1 MTDKF
6 KLALATLNPIVGDIP
21 GNFAK
26 IRAARAEAARLGA
39 DLVLTSELATCGYP
53 PEDLVLKPA
62 FQQAIHTS
70 LEALAGEAGP
80 DIIISTPFVADDNVM
95 SSVVLISGGKI
106 EAVRHKVDLPNYG
119 PFDEKRV
126 FTAGPMPEPI
136 VWRGIKLGV
145 PVCEDIWKPGVC
157 AHLKKRGAEIFI
169 APNGSPYEHKKDNIR
184 AEIVSDRARENGV
197 PMTYHNQVGGQ
208 DELVFDGGL
217 LVANADGQIVGRT
230 AYWREAVSLVE
241 FVRGKKV
248 WEIASAPQESD
259 DQGVASIYAALVMGL
274 RDYIDKNRFP
284 GVVLGMSGGVDSAL
298 CATLAA
304 DAIGADRVRCVMMPS
319 PYTSRDSLEDA
330 EECARALGCSYE
342 SINIGPAMGAYE
354 QMLGGTKGITA
365 ENIQSRARGVTL
377 MAISNTT
384 GLMVLSTG
392 NKSEMSVG
400 YATLYGDMCGGY
412 SGIKD
417 VYKTTVYALC
427 EWRNRHTLSW
437 GKGRTGVVIPE
448 RILTKAPSAELR
460 PDQKDQ
466 DSLPPYEVLD
476 GILKGLVERELGVEE
491 LVAEGYERATIL
503 KVWKLL
509 DRAEYKRRQSAPG
522 VKITPRSFGKD
533 RRYPITNG
541 FTDVITAVA
550 KG

>member
-1 MTDKF
+1 MTDHF
-6 KLALATLNPIVGDIP
+6 KLALATLNPVVGDVP
-21 GNFAK
+21 GNFKK
-26 IRAARAEAARLGA
+26 IEAARAEAARLGA

-62 FQQAIHTS
+62 FQQAIHAA
-70 LEALAGEAGP
+70 LEKLAAQSGP
-80 DIIISTPFVADDNVM
+80 DILISTPFVADEKVM
-95 SSVVLISGGKI
+95 SSVVLISNGKI

-126 FTAGPMPEPI
+126 FTAGPMPQPI
-136 VWRGIKLGV
+136 LWRGIKLGV
-145 PVCEDIWKPGVC
+145 PICEDVWTPNVC
-157 AHLKKRGAEIFI
+157 AHLAKRGAEILI
-169 APNGSPYEHKKDNIR
+169 SPNGSPYEHKKDHVR

-217 LVANADGQIVGRT
+217 LVANADGEIVGRT
-230 AYWREAVSLVE
+230 AYWREAVSIVE
-241 FVRGKKV
+241 FKRGKKV

-259 DQGVASIYAALVMGL
+259 DEGIGSIYAALVMGL
-274 RDYIDKNRFP
+274 RDYIEKNRFP

-298 CATLAA
+298 CAALAA

-330 EECARALGCSYE
+330 EACAKALGCKYE
-342 SINIGPAMGAYE
+342 SINIGPAMKAYDG
-354 QMLGGTKGITA
+354 MLGGVKDIAA

-377 MAISNTT
+377 MAISNSS

-400 YATLYGDMCGGY
+400 YATLYGDMCGGF

-417 VYKTTVYALC
+417 VYKMTVYALC
-427 EWRNRHTLSW
+427 EWRNKHQLSW
-437 GKGRTGVVIPE
+437 CKGPGGVVIPE

-460 PDQKDQ
+460 PDQTDQ
-466 DSLPPYEVLD
+466 DSLPPYPVLD
-476 GILKGLVERELGVEE
+476 GILKGLVEKEQGVDD
-491 LVAEGYERATIL
+491 LVTEGYERSTVLRI
-503 KVWKLL
+503 WKLL

-541 FTDVITAVA
+541 FTDVVT
-550 KG
+550 G

>member
-1 MTDKF
+1 MTDRF
-6 KLALATLNPIVGDIP
+6 KLALATLNPVVGDVP
-21 GNFAK
+21 GNFRK
-26 IRAARAEAARLGA
+26 IESARSEAARLGA

-62 FQQAIHTS
+62 FQQAIYAA
-70 LEALAGEAGP
+70 LEKLAAQPGP
-80 DIIISTPFVADDNVM
+80 DIIVSTPFVADEKVM
-95 SSVVLISGGKI
+95 SSVVLISNGKI

-126 FTAGPMPEPI
+126 FTAGPLPQPI

-145 PVCEDIWKPGVC
+145 PICEDVWTPAVC
-157 AHLKKRGAEIFI
+157 AHLAKRGAEILI
-169 APNGSPYEHKKDNIR
+169 SPNGSPYEHKKDHVR

-217 LVANADGQIVGRT
+217 LVANADGEIVGRT
-230 AYWREAVSLVE
+230 AYWREAVSIVE
-241 FVRGKKV
+241 FSRGKKV
-248 WEIASAPQESD
+248 WEVISAPQETD
-259 DQGVASIYAALVMGL
+259 DDGIDSIYAALVMGL
-274 RDYIDKNRFP
+274 RDYIEKNRFP

-298 CATLAA
+298 CAALAA

-330 EECARALGCSYE
+330 ETCAKALGCKYE
-342 SINIGPAMGAYE
+342 SINIGPAMQAYE
-354 QMLGGTKGITA
+354 QMLGGVSGIAA
-365 ENIQSRARGVTL
+365 ENIQARARGVIL
-377 MAISNTT
+377 MAISNST

-400 YATLYGDMCGGY
+400 YATLYGDMCGGF

-417 VYKTTVYALC
+417 VYKMTVYALC
-427 EWRNRHTLSW
+427 EWRNKHKLPW
-437 GKGRTGVVIPE
+437 GKGPGGVVIPE

-466 DSLPPYEVLD
+466 DSLPPYPVLD
-476 GILKGLVERELGVEE
+476 GILKGLVEKELGVDD
-491 LVAEGYERATIL
+491 LVTEGFERATVLRI
-503 KVWKLL
+503 WKLL

-541 FTDVITAVA
+541 FTDVVT
-550 KG
+550 G